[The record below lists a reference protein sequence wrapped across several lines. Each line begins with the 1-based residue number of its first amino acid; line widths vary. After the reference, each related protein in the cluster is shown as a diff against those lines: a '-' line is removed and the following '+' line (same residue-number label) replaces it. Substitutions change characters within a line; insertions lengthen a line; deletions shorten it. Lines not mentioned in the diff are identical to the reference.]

1 MTYDNITWKR
11 RAVMAFYL
19 NKSNDSFFDVLNSKI
34 YIDKTT
40 LIKETNEVIRT
51 NNKFMCVTRLR
62 RFGKTMTLSM
72 LNAYYSKGCD
82 SKDIFDKFEISKEP
96 SYPSHL
102 NKHNVIWIDVAEIY
116 TGLKDKNDFSNKLRA
131 NLFRDFSRIFPN
143 VDLTGL
149 NIGEA
154 ITEINSLTGQRF
166 FFLIDECDV
175 IFREEPGSPLCDE
188 YIMFLKNLFKSSA
201 ASSCID
207 LVYTTGILPIKRYS
221 TESALNMFEE
231 YNMLDSQ
238 CLSEYFGFTEKETKE
253 LCLAHGIDFP

>member
-1 MTYDNITWKR
+1 
-11 RAVMAFYL
+11 MAFYL

-72 LNAYYSKGCD
+72 LNAYYPKGCD

-116 TGLKDKNDFSNKLRA
+116 TGLIDKNDFSNKLRA
-131 NLFRDFSRIFPN
+131 NLFRGFSRIFPN

-166 FFLIDECDV
+166 FFLIDEGMSYL
-175 IFREEPGSPLCDE
+175 E
-188 YIMFLKNLFKSSA
+188 KNQVLLFA
-201 ASSCID
+201 MNI
-207 LVYTTGILPIKRYS
+207 
-221 TESALNMFEE
+221 
-231 YNMLDSQ
+231 
-238 CLSEYFGFTEKETKE
+238 
-253 LCLAHGIDFP
+253 